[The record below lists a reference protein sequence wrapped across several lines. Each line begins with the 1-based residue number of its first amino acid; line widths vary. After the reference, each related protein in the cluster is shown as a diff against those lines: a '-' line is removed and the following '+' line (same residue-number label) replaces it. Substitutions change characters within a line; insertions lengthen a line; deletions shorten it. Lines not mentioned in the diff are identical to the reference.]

1 MELKELPKCPV
12 ETTLRLIGEKWR
24 ILIIRDLLTGTKRFG
39 ELKKVCSG
47 ISQKVLAHSLRKMED
62 DGLVKREEFAEKPPR
77 VEYTLTDV
85 GYSLAPVLDAMAS
98 WGTDYKTF
106 LKLLQK
112 MSIPVLFLQ
121 CSTVFAEGISLSC
134 SKFTLK
140 FGIPVITG

>member
-12 ETTLRLIGEKWR
+12 ETTLALIGEKWK
-24 ILIIRDLLTGTKRFG
+24 ILIIRDLRNGTKRFG

-47 ISQKVLAHSLRKMED
+47 ISQKVLTTNLRSMED
-62 DGLVKREEFAEKPPR
+62 AGLVTRKVFPQVPPR

-85 GYSLAPVLDAMAS
+85 GYSLAPVLNAMAS

-112 MSIPVLFLQ
+112 QKTS
-121 CSTVFAEGISLSC
+121 S
-134 SKFTLK
+134 
-140 FGIPVITG
+140 